1 MVQARIFLA
10 SALAALAASAC
21 SIGLVPGA
29 GGGLSPL
36 SPPDGGTVSC
46 DGADTAQVRLL
57 WTAARNASDYAVT
70 VRDSSGRVAAS
81 ARSSQTEAQVTL
93 ACGDSYTW
101 RVTATLRG
109 GTTTTGPE
117 WRFTVTGPG
126 GGVQLLSPEDG
137 QVVTCDTETTDV
149 LFAWRPV
156 DGASHLL
163 RVWDGSGAMVAS
175 RETPSGNAQV
185 TMTCRDGNY
194 SWAVQARRR
203 SGQTLDSPVRR
214 FRIAAQR
221 EELRLI
227 SPPDGAAV
235 SVRLAGCNGTN
246 IVTFTW
252 APVRSADS
260 YTLEL
265 FADSGALVRS
275 VGTDQTTAQL
285 AWNATSCGTYR
296 WRVTAARTAPLGPV
310 RSATWT
316 FRTEP

>member
-1 MVQARIFLA
+1 MYIRVLLVYT
-10 SALAALAASAC
+10 LAALATGAC
-21 SIGLVPGA
+21 SIGLVPGTGA
-29 GGGLSPL
+29 GLSPI
-36 SPPDGGTVSC
+36 SPADGATVSC
-46 DGADTAQVRLL
+46 DGADTTEVRLI
-57 WTAARNASDYAVT
+57 WTAARNASDYTVT

-93 ACGDSYTW
+93 SCGESYTW
-101 RVTATLRG
+101 RVTATLRSG
-109 GTTTTGPE
+109 IATTSPE
-117 WRFTVTGPG
+117 WRFAVSGPG
-126 GGVQLLSPEDG
+126 GAVQLLSPDDG
-137 QVVTCDTETTDV
+137 QVVTCDAETAEI

-156 DGASHLL
+156 DGASHVL
-163 RVWDGSGAMVAS
+163 RVWDGSGAQVAS

-185 TMTCRDGNY
+185 TLTCRDGSY
-194 SWAVQARRR
+194 TWAVQARRR

-227 SPPDGAAV
+227 SPPDGATV
-235 SVRLAGCNGTN
+235 SVRLAGCNGINT
-246 IVTFTW
+246 VTFSW

-260 YTLEL
+260 YTLEV
-265 FADSGALVRS
+265 FTDSGILVRT
-275 VGTDQTTAQL
+275 VGTDQTTVPGS
-285 AWNATSCGTYR
+285 WNATSCGTYR